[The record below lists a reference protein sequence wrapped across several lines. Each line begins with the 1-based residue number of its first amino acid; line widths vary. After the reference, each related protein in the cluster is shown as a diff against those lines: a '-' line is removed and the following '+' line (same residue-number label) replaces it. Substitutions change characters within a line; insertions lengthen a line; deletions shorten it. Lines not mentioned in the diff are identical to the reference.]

1 MATFQPKL
9 TKQQTQQYVTHYY
22 DFPDMYDHDSKSQI
36 EAHATYYSLP
46 FYKENETGIKGLL
59 QQASSGYLSGLS
71 TFNIGAPPDSTPE
84 AIARSV
90 GHLAGFAGMTPVAPL
105 KALG

>member
-22 DFPDMYDHDSKSQI
+22 DFPDMYDDDSKGQI

-46 FYKENETGIKGLL
+46 FYKENRHGNLLIKVTAELPNKIHEGE
-59 QQASSGYLSGLS
+59 QEIY
-71 TFNIGAPPDSTPE
+71 E
-84 AIARSV
+84 K
-90 GHLAGFAGMTPVAPL
+90 L
-105 KALG
+105 KSK